1 MAEKLP
7 TTEEEM
13 LALPN
18 ITQANF
24 IKYGKQFLKITEKF
38 NILLKIQFAKKRAGS
53 TSGVESGSPAK
64 RPAGLLQLPLP

>member
-18 ITQANF
+18 ITLANF
-24 IKYGKQFLKITEKF
+24 NQYGKQFLKITEKF
-38 NILLKIQFAKKRAGS
+38 NNLLKIQFAQKRAARKAWLKTKKQNIDFYLRLS
-53 TSGVESGSPAK
+53 H
-64 RPAGLLQLPLP
+64 